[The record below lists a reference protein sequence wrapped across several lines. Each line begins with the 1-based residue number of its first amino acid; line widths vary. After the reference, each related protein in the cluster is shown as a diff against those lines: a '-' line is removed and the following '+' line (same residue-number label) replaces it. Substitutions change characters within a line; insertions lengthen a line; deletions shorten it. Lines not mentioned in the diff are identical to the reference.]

1 VEEDEEAEIGMWEA
15 VTWLAVLTLWVS
27 FLSEYLVNAIE
38 VLFFSNSKKR
48 IKMLAFVH
56 LWQVKLVKGSF
67 LQLTGSYISVILKHC
82 QGKCLR

>member
-38 VLFFSNSKKR
+38 VLFFSNSKK
-48 IKMLAFVH
+48 KNKNV
-56 LWQVKLVKGSF
+56 SF
-67 LQLTGSYISVILKHC
+67 CSSVASETC
-82 QGKCLR
+82 